1 MKSWFFSRKE
11 LVSRLKVGRL
21 NFRWLKGCTASE
33 KWEVY
38 VRFGWKKEEKKRS
51 VCMFVWVCKRR
62 KGREMRW
69 ECVWACS
76 LALTGV
82 SFPGMNNSNECNGNH
97 AMLVILFSVACP
109 SAPPQ
114 PPTSLQEQENKLQ
127 EQRHVSHI
135 STVISLHYSQ
145 SKRRDIRQS
154 GNTYRS
160 TAALFHLSPNTPQ
173 HTHTPRMY
181 WMFSGHSI

>member
-1 MKSWFFSRKE
+1 
-11 LVSRLKVGRL
+11 
-21 NFRWLKGCTASE
+21 
-33 KWEVY
+33 
-38 VRFGWKKEEKKRS
+38 
-51 VCMFVWVCKRR
+51 
-62 KGREMRW
+62 
-69 ECVWACS
+69 
-76 LALTGV
+76 
-82 SFPGMNNSNECNGNH
+82 MNNSNECNGNH

-173 HTHTPRMY
+173 HTHTHTSHVLNVFWPFYLARCVRTQLEVTLIGAVA
-181 WMFSGHSI
+181 SLAGGIDRLRQ

>member
-1 MKSWFFSRKE
+1 
-11 LVSRLKVGRL
+11 
-21 NFRWLKGCTASE
+21 
-33 KWEVY
+33 
-38 VRFGWKKEEKKRS
+38 
-51 VCMFVWVCKRR
+51 
-62 KGREMRW
+62 
-69 ECVWACS
+69 
-76 LALTGV
+76 
-82 SFPGMNNSNECNGNH
+82 MNNSNECNGNH

-109 SAPPQ
+109 SAPPPPQ

-160 TAALFHLSPNTPQ
+160 TAALFHLSPNT
-173 HTHTPRMY
+173 HTHTHTSHVLYVFWPFYLARCVRTQLEVTLIGAVA
-181 WMFSGHSI
+181 SLAGGIDRLRQ